1 MIEAIGLTKR
11 FGPIDAIRDVSFSV
25 GSGEIVGFLG
35 PNGAGKT
42 TTMRILTGYSP
53 ASSGRAVVAGL
64 DVGAEPLAVRAK
76 VGYLPESVALYD
88 EMRVD
93 SYLRYVAE
101 VKGVSSR
108 GRKAEVGRVIERCG
122 LDTMD
127 RRTIGHLSKGYK
139 QRVGLAQSLIGDP
152 PVLILDEP
160 TVGLDPKQI
169 VGIREM
175 ILELAGDHTVL
186 LSTHILPEVA
196 MLCKRVVIVNEGRIV
211 REESLEAL
219 TGAGQTLEEVF
230 ISAISAEPAGEDAP
244 V

>member
-42 TTMRILTGYSP
+42 TTMRILTGFSP
-53 ASSGRAVVAGL
+53 ASSGTAVVAGL
-64 DVGAEPLAVRAK
+64 DVGAEPLAVREK

-101 VKGVSSR
+101 VKGVASR
-108 GRKAEVGRVIERCG
+108 ERKTEVARVIERCG
-122 LDTMD
+122 LDSMD

-139 QRVGLAQSLIGDP
+139 QRVGLAQALVGDP

-160 TVGLDPKQI
+160 TVGLDPRQI
-169 VGIREM
+169 VGIRKM
-175 ILELAGDHTVL
+175 IRELAGDHTVL

-219 TGAGQTLEEVF
+219 TGSGQTLEEVF
-230 ISAISAEPAGEDAP
+230 IAAISAEPAEEDAP